1 MNRMPNKTAAKSGA
15 LYRPKRYY
23 QNMTAEKAMEIRSVY
38 VATRCKQKDLAVQY
52 GVSQSTVCRIISG
65 EVW

>member
-1 MNRMPNKTAAKSGA
+1 MPNKTAAKSGA